1 MQSTEAHLKHL
12 VILQGNA
19 ITFMMTNAINIATH
33 QGRLERFGRMV
44 MGFEGSP
51 FKLGLRELSDEI

>member
-19 ITFMMTNAINIATH
+19 ITFMVTNAINIATH
-33 QGRLERFGRMV
+33 QGRLGFGRMV

-51 FKLGLRELSDEI
+51 FKLGLRELSNEV